1 MKKLAFFIIIS
12 AIVTA
17 TAATAQIPRTVN
29 YQGVLTDNAGSVVP
43 DGTYDLTFNIYT
55 VPTGGSSIWNCT
67 ETVTV
72 TKGIF
77 SAVLGESCVLDPSFN
92 AQYYLGISVEGET
105 ELTPRTA
112 LTASAY
118 SLNAMAVTG
127 TDNVFPATGN
137 VGIGTAS
144 PGSKLEIHYDNLS
157 SNNAAIE
164 IDNNTTGGQ
173 NVISLSFNGTPQASL
188 RKADGGDLFVSSLN
202 ALSFLTYNSN
212 RMRILS
218 GGNVG
223 IGTAY
228 PAELLDVAGGIKLGS
243 SAGTN
248 AGTMRWTG
256 SDFEGY
262 DGGSWQSLTSGGA
275 SLPSGTSGQTLR
287 HNGASWTASSAI
299 FNDGTNIGIDD
310 ATPETKLDISGGQ
323 WDLDATEGDFKIGDE
338 NYRLKF
344 GVATEGGGA
353 GSAGIRVQGGLNN
366 LILGAGSREVLHVD
380 STGTVGVGSPLY
392 TGNLKLYQSG
402 VNDPLAVIAP
412 YFTYG
417 GEVSLY
423 NVNGYSTVNIQ
434 PDVDGEGGYFSV
446 RRSNG
451 SIGFRVDG
459 NYSGTENPQVGII
472 GASRTAYFNMNS
484 AGNNSVSLPA
494 NSISNSEILDEPG
507 AASYIDGLSS
517 TEIGTEATVI
527 GSRSI
532 TVPAGGYVLVMSS
545 AQLTL
550 THTNGTYSRAEFG
563 VSDSSTE
570 LPGNQ
575 DVMAGLPS
583 GAATGNYYMP
593 ITGHGLFE
601 VASAGT
607 YTYYFLGE
615 LIDPGVEILI
625 YDKQLTLIYI
635 PTSYGTVSPTL
646 AGGADIPEDNSSGNP
661 GMTEA
666 DITAE
671 RTESIAANE
680 ARVEKELA
688 EIRERME
695 KLEREME
702 DNK

>member
-12 AIVTA
+12 AIVIA
-17 TAATAQIPRTVN
+17 TAATAQIPKTIN
-29 YQGVLTDNAGSVVP
+29 YQGVLTDNGGTVVA
-43 DGTYDLTFNIYT
+43 DGDYDLTFNLYT
-55 VPTGGSSIWNCT
+55 VATGGSSIWNCT

-77 SAVLGESCVLDPSFN
+77 SAVLGESCVLAPSFDT
-92 AQYYLGISVEGET
+92 QYYLGISVEGGT

-173 NVISLSFNGTPQASL
+173 NVLSFAFNGTQQAGL

-202 ALSFLTYNSN
+202 ALSFVTYNSN

-223 IGTAY
+223 IGTIY
-228 PAELLDVAGGIKLGS
+228 PHELLDVAGGIKLGS
-243 SAGTN
+243 STGTN

-287 HNGASWTASSAI
+287 HNGSSWTASSAI
-299 FNDGTNIGIDD
+299 YNDGTNIGIDD
-310 ATPETKLDISGGQ
+310 ATPETKLDISGGE
-323 WDLDATEGDFKIGDE
+323 WDLDNTEGDFKIGDE

-380 STGTVGVGSPLY
+380 STGTVGVGSSLY

-402 VNDPLAVIAP
+402 FNDPLAVISP
-412 YFTYG
+412 HYSSG
-417 GEVSLY
+417 GQVSLY
-423 NVNGYSTVNIQ
+423 DEAGNSTISMM
-434 PDVDGEGGYFSV
+434 PDVHGVGGYFYV
-446 RRSNG
+446 RRSTG
-451 SIGFRVDG
+451 STGFSVDG
-459 NYSGTENPQVGII
+459 NYSGTENPRVGIM
-472 GASRTAYFNMNS
+472 GASRSAYFNMDSPGNS
-484 AGNNSVSLPA
+484 SVSLPA

-517 TEIGTEATVI
+517 TEIGAEATVI

-532 TVPAGGYVLVMSS
+532 TVPASGYVLVMSS
-545 AQLTL
+545 AQLTVY
-550 THTNGTYSRAEFG
+550 HTNGTYSRADFG
-563 VSDSSTE
+563 VSDNNSS
-570 LPGNQ
+570 LPSNQ
-575 DVMAGLPS
+575 DIMAGLPS
-583 GAATGNYYMP
+583 DAATGYYNMP

-607 YTYYFLGE
+607 YTYYFLGDLLDTGADIE
-615 LIDPGVEILI
+615 A
-625 YDKQLTLIYI
+625 YDTQLTLIYI

-646 AGGADIPEDNSSGNP
+646 AGGGDIPEDNSSGNP

-695 KLEREME
+695 KLEREMGN
-702 DNK
+702 NK

>member
-12 AIVTA
+12 AIVIA
-17 TAATAQIPRTVN
+17 TAATAQIPKTIN
-29 YQGVLTDNAGSVVP
+29 YQGVLTDNGGTVVA
-43 DGTYDLTFNIYT
+43 DGDYDLTFNLYT
-55 VPTGGSSIWNCT
+55 VATGGSSIWNCT

-77 SAVLGESCVLDPSFN
+77 SAVLGESCVLAPSFDT
-92 AQYYLGISVEGET
+92 QYYLGISVEGGT

-144 PGSKLEIHYDNLS
+144 PGSKLEIHYDNID
-157 SNNAAIE
+157 SNEAAIE

-173 NVISLSFNGTPQASL
+173 NVLSFAFNGTQQAGL
-188 RKADGGDLFVSSLN
+188 RKADTGDFFVSS
-202 ALSFLTYNSN
+202 SNSITFQTNNTN
-212 RMRILS
+212 RMKIMPA
-218 GGNVG
+218 GQVG
-223 IGTAY
+223 IGTTS
-228 PAELLDVAGGIKLGS
+228 PTELLDVAGGIKLGS

-256 SDFEGY
+256 TDFEGY
-262 DGGSWQSLTSGGA
+262 DGGSWQSLTSGSA

-287 HNGASWTASSAI
+287 HNGSNWTASSAI

-380 STGTVGVGSPLY
+380 STGTVGVGSSLY

-402 VNDPLAVIAP
+402 FNDPLAVISP
-412 YFTYG
+412 HYSSG
-417 GEVSLY
+417 GQVSLY
-423 NVNGYSTVNIQ
+423 DEAGNSTISMM
-434 PDVDGEGGYFSV
+434 PDVHGVGGYFYV
-446 RRSNG
+446 TRAAG
-451 SIGFRVDG
+451 LTGFRVDG
-459 NYSGTENPQVGII
+459 NYSGTENTLVGIY
-472 GASRTAYFNMNS
+472 GASRSAYFNMDSPGNS
-484 AGNNSVSLPA
+484 SVSLPA
-494 NSISNSEILDEPG
+494 NSVSNSEILDEPG
-507 AASYIDGLSS
+507 VASDGEDSY
-517 TEIGTEATVI
+517 TTIGAEATVI
-527 GSRSI
+527 LSRSI

-550 THTNGTYSRAEFG
+550 THTNGTDSRAIFG
-563 VSDSSTE
+563 VSDNSSS
-570 LPGNQ
+570 LPLNQ
-575 DVMAGLPS
+575 DIMAGLPS
-583 GAATGNYYMP
+583 NSTSGIRYIP
-593 ITGHGLFE
+593 ITTHGLFE

-607 YTYYFLGE
+607 YTYYFLGD
-615 LIDPGVEILI
+615 LFDTGADFLAWDP
-625 YDKQLTLIYI
+625 QLTLIYI
-635 PTSYGTVSPTL
+635 PTSYGTITPTL
-646 AGGADIPEDNSSGNP
+646 AGGENSSEENASINP
-661 GMTEA
+661 GKTDAEIA
-666 DITAE
+666 AE
-671 RTESIAANE
+671 RSASLADND
-680 ARVEKELA
+680 ARIQRELS
-688 EIRERME
+688 EIRDRME
-695 KLEREME
+695 ELEREMGN
-702 DNK
+702 NK